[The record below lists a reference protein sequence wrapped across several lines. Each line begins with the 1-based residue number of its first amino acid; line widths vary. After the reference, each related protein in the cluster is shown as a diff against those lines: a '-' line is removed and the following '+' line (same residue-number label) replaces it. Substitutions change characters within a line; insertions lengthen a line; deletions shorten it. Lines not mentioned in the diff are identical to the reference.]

1 VNTERLLPPLFA
13 GAAARHPAAPAVTQG
28 GETTSY
34 ATLAAMVQE
43 RAQTLAPHG
52 HSPDGQSVTVLVVD
66 DTLASVVDLL
76 AALTIVD
83 VVVLG
88 DREHSAAGSERVG
101 AYDHD
106 IGAVPSVVFP
116 TSGSTGTPKLVC
128 HSHTTLALALRNTLA
143 LRNLQLGIDP
153 PTAATALAD
162 ALSTLIAD
170 GHQLTLTVVP
180 GMPLWSISGFNVLE
194 LTLFTGG
201 HLVLCDTSSASDT
214 LDAIERMHV
223 TNIGVPPIM
232 LRGLA
237 REQRRRPRNVD
248 SLLLIGIGAGPVD
261 AAFAREAEAMFGCH
275 VAAAYGSTEVGGAA
289 LMPAFDDPTT
299 VRTGSVGR
307 ALPGVEIA
315 VDGTGELLVR
325 TDSIMRGYIDATGRL
340 VPHDPD
346 AWYRTGDLAHV
357 DDAGNAHIIGRIDD
371 QILRGGRLIDPAAI
385 EAALE
390 RHPAVQRAVVVGVP
404 SRVPGEQD
412 VWAAC
417 VCSTPFSEGAPAE
430 LWRLCRDTLPPSER
444 PRRIECVPEIP
455 LRRDGSPHRAGV
467 RDLFRLAGAKGGGE
481 DPPRDAD
488 PTKPRATQ
496 KSGAKGGGEDPH
508 QLKK

>member
-1 VNTERLLPPLFA
+1 VSTERLLPRLFA
-13 GAAARHPAAPAVTQG
+13 DAAARHPAAPAVTQG
-28 GETTSY
+28 GATTSY
-34 ATLAAMVQE
+34 ATLAGMVRE
-43 RAQTLAPHG
+43 RARVFAR
-52 HSPDGQSVTVLVVD
+52 DGQSATALVLD
-66 DTLASVVDLL
+66 DTLTSVVNLL
-76 AALTIVD
+76 AALTVADVIV
-83 VVVLG
+83 LRG
-88 DREHSAAGSERVG
+88 REHGAVDSEDVRR
-101 AYDHD
+101 YDPD
-106 IGAVPSVVFP
+106 VSTVPSVVFP
-116 TSGSTGTPKLVC
+116 TSGSTGAPKLVC
-128 HSHTTLALALRNTLA
+128 HSHTTLALALRNTLT
-143 LRNLQLGIDP
+143 LRSQQLGIDP
-153 PTAATALAD
+153 ASTAERPLAD

-170 GHQLTLTVVP
+170 GRQLTLTVVP

-194 LTLFTGG
+194 LTLLTGG
-201 HLVLCDTSSASDT
+201 HLVLCDTTSPSEV

-248 SLLLIGIGAGPVD
+248 TLLLIGIGAGPVD
-261 AAFAREAEAMFGCH
+261 AAFAREAEDVFGCH

-325 TDSIMRGYIDATGRL
+325 TDSIMRGYIDGTGRL
-340 VPHDPD
+340 VPHDRD
-346 AWYRTGDLAHV
+346 GWYRTGDLARI
-357 DDAGNAHIIGRIDD
+357 DDAGNAHITGRIDD
-371 QILRGGRLIDPAAI
+371 QILRGGRLIDPAPI
-385 EAALE
+385 EATLE

-417 VCSTPFSEGAPAE
+417 VCSSPVSEATPAD
-430 LWRLCRDTLPPSER
+430 LRQLCRDTLAPSNR
-444 PRRIECVPEIP
+444 PRRIVCVPEIP

-467 RDLFRLAGAKGGGE
+467 RDLLERPKDQERKAVAKTRIE
-481 DPPRDAD
+481 ARI
-488 PTKPRATQ
+488 PTKP
-496 KSGAKGGGEDPH
+496 
-508 QLKK
+508 